1 MAKSRNTAKII
12 GRANRRF
19 TRRLNQWNNYLAD
32 GDWRS
37 SYHSMSYLDGD
48 DIVNAGVDK
57 TFRDARNY
65 KLDFDVLI
73 NGQLSATRTFSKDG
87 TTYSEE
93 YIGMVDPWAKQFLMW
108 SVDGTDQ
115 MLGTITPQ
123 EDAFTIRLS
132 GPGHIWDRV
141 CRGELCGCELNK
153 RDVVRNRN
161 PRNPKLAGGNAAY
174 ASLAGLQHTCRH

>member
-1 MAKSRNTAKII
+1 M
-12 GRANRRF
+12 
-19 TRRLNQWNNYLAD
+19 
-32 GDWRS
+32 
-37 SYHSMSYLDGD
+37 
-48 DIVNAGVDK
+48 NAGGDK

-73 NGQLSATRTFSKDG
+73 NGQLSATRTFSKDS

-141 CRGELCGCELNK
+141 YAAVSFV
-153 RDVVRNRN
+153 DV
-161 PRNPKLAGGNAAY
+161 
-174 ASLAGLQHTCRH
+174 S

>member
-1 MAKSRNTAKII
+1 MMARPAGFAQALNHACCRPLGLGLMTTLL
-12 GRANRRF
+12 RAH
-19 TRRLNQWNNYLAD
+19 A
-32 GDWRS
+32 
-37 SYHSMSYLDGD
+37 
-48 DIVNAGVDK
+48 
-57 TFRDARNY
+57 
-65 KLDFDVLI
+65 
-73 NGQLSATRTFSKDG
+73 QLSATRTFSKDG

-132 GPGHIWDRV
+132 GLGHIWDRV